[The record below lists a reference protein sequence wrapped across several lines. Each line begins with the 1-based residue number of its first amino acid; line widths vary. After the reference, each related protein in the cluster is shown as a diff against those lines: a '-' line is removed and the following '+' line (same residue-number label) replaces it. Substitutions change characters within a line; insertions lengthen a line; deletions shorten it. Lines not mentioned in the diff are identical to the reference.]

1 MSPAQL
7 RTRVFDID
15 KYTLLTT
22 DSSQPNTCESMSSA
36 RSEASSEALSTRRQR
51 IEQLGEG
58 PKEHKLELGEESK
71 GRKSDSK
78 PKAAAATTTTT
89 TTTTT
94 STNAPG
100 MEYIEA
106 PPPRKPKADDTMTSD
121 KSDKDRQ
128 SHVLL
133 GPPTPGPHGRMQ
145 QAGTSQSVEERIM
158 SDLESQGYRR
168 VEGRSMEG
176 HEEKHGK
183 HEKHGKN
190 QLPQVSKGERVMIV
204 RMEEGEKE
212 GKGGLTEVE
221 VRPSHEVG
229 AVSATEGA
237 EIIAREHA
245 LLAEESRRRA
255 EEKHA
260 ELLKL
265 RQQAEQLEKQSAALL
280 EEAEAERR
288 RVENALRRKESIEH
302 EEWRG
307 YSEAEKAEAKR
318 REVVEKAKPAAKTAE
333 SLEKEALYLRQG
345 AADSEF
351 HAQVL
356 ENRAKALLKES
367 EEMADV
373 SVYKSTEAR
382 KISAQLTIAR
392 QEADEL
398 KLQISMQAARGLPD
412 YIQECQREIGA
423 LTHRIAQLREEIAW
437 AEDEMGRAR
446 GEADT
451 WRRILVSKE
460 ASAARLLLELTQLQH
475 DAEEARTR
483 SRKAAEEAHEPTELA
498 EKKYNEAWDA
508 FQKARNMEEDA
519 KAAQAEA
526 LEAVKAAFEPEQE
539 RQRALREAAA
549 AEAVAKTIE
558 TRVDVIR
565 GKVDRRQYEA
575 DVAAETAVSKT
586 EEANRREEEY
596 AMEKEK
602 ADAERHM
609 AEKIKEQSEGY
620 KKLEVPAI

>member
-1 MSPAQL
+1 
-7 RTRVFDID
+7 
-15 KYTLLTT
+15 
-22 DSSQPNTCESMSSA
+22 MSSA
-36 RSEASSEALSTRRQR
+36 RSEASSEALSARRQR
-51 IEQLGEG
+51 IEQFGEG
-58 PKEHKLELGEESK
+58 PKEHKLELEEGQK
-71 GRKSDSK
+71 GKKSDGA
-78 PKAAAATTTTT
+78 KAAGAVTTSTTT

-94 STNAPG
+94 STAPG

-106 PPPRKPKADDTMTSD
+106 PPPSKPKGEEYES
-121 KSDKDRQ
+121 Q

-145 QAGTSQSVEERIM
+145 QAGTTHSVEERIM

-168 VEGRSMEG
+168 VEVRSVEG
-176 HEEKHGK
+176 HEGKGKQEKEGEEGK
-183 HEKHGKN
+183 KKKDE
-190 QLPQVSKGERVMIV
+190 LPHVSKGERVMIV
-204 RMEEGEKE
+204 RMEGGETK

-229 AVSATEGA
+229 AFSATEGA

-288 RVENALRRKESIEH
+288 RVENALRKKESIEH

-307 YSEAEKAEAKR
+307 YSEAERAEAER
-318 REVVEKAKPAAKTAE
+318 RKVVEKAKPAAKTAE

-345 AADSEF
+345 ASDAEF

-356 ENRAKALLKES
+356 ENRARALLKES

-373 SVYKSTEAR
+373 SVYKATEAR
-382 KISAQLTIAR
+382 KISAQLTVAR

-498 EKKYNEAWDA
+498 EKKYNEAWEA
-508 FQKARNMEEDA
+508 VQRARKLEEDA
-519 KAAQAEA
+519 KEAQAEA
-526 LEAVKAAFEPEQE
+526 LEAIKAAFEPEQE

-549 AEAVAKTIE
+549 AEAVAKTID

-575 DVAAETAVSKT
+575 DVAAESAATKS
-586 EEANRREEEY
+586 EEAKHREQEY
-596 AMEKEK
+596 VMEKEK
-602 ADAERHM
+602 ADAERSM

-620 KKLEVPAI
+620 KNLEVPAI